1 MVFIAIGRMVD
12 ALVFLLVSQTL
23 NERFMTHEMSHVTM
37 AEPTNWAPASSFG
50 RSL

>member
-23 NERFMTHEMSHVTM
+23 NLCY
-37 AEPTNWAPASSFG
+37 G
-50 RSL
+50 LY